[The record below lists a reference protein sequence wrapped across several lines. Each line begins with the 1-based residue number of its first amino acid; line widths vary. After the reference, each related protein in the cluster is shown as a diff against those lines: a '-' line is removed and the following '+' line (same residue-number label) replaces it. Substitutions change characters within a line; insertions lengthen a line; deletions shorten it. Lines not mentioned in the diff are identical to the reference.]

1 MILLFVV
8 NILQCLAV
16 EFKRDAQKTSI
27 SLQTC
32 TTRAS
37 HCSRDGDDDGDDD
50 DGDDDG
56 DDGDGGDDR
65 ASHCSADDD
74 DSVS

>member
-1 MILLFVV
+1 MISLFVV
-8 NILQCLAV
+8 NILQCLAA

-37 HCSRDGDDDGDDD
+37 HCSRDGDD
-50 DGDDDG
+50 GDDDG
-56 DDGDGGDDR
+56 DAGDAGDDR
-65 ASHCSADDD
+65 ASHCSADDND
-74 DSVS
+74 DVS